1 MLYTFF
7 AIGRIVVGMK
17 KIITYGTFDL
27 LHQGHIN
34 LLRRAKELGDYLIVG
49 VTSDAYD
56 KERGKLNV
64 HDSLIERVEAVKNT
78 GLADEVIVEEF
89 EGQKILDIQ
98 KYDIDTFAIGSDWEG
113 KFDYLREYCN
123 VVYLSRTKGISSTEL
138 RNAKHRIVRIGIIGC
153 GRIANRFVP
162 EAHLV
167 SGVEVQ
173 GVYNPHIDSAQAF
186 AAKHEL
192 GFASDVLGDFLSHID
207 AVYIASPHGTHF
219 EYIMASLNAGKH
231 VLCEKPF
238 VLSSEEVMQA
248 YAAAREKGLA
258 LLQGIKTAFC
268 PAFEHMVVLGKSG
281 RIGRIVDIDASFT
294 KLVSPDV
301 REMKPG
307 GEGGSMLEL
316 ASYPL
321 LAIAK
326 LLGIHPVSS
335 RFFPSLNSDDVD
347 IFTRGLLEYETGT
360 GSFKVGLGAKTE
372 GSLIVTGTAGYI
384 YVPAPWWKT
393 DYFEM
398 RFENLNDTRKFFYAF
413 DGEGLRYEITEFVR
427 MIHSGLVESPK
438 LTEADTLF
446 MTKMIER
453 FRAQVGCS

>member
-1 MLYTFF
+1 
-7 AIGRIVVGMK
+7 MK

-64 HDSLIERVEAVKNT
+64 NDSLIERIEAVKDS

-123 VVYLSRTKGISSTEL
+123 VVYLSRTKGISSSDL
-138 RNAKHRIVRIGIIGC
+138 RNAKHRIVRLGVIGT

-167 SGVEVQ
+167 SGIEVQ
-173 GVYNPHIDSAQAF
+173 GVYNPHINSARAF
-186 AAKHEL
+186 AVEHEL
-192 GFASDVLGDFLSHID
+192 DFASDSLDDFLSLVD

-219 EYIMASLNAGKH
+219 EYIMASLDAGKH

-238 VLSSEEVMQA
+238 VMSTEEVTRSYMM
-248 YAAAREKGLA
+248 ARHRGLA
-258 LLQGIKTAFC
+258 LLQGVKTAFC

-281 RIGRIVDIDASFT
+281 RIGRIVDVDASFT

-301 REMKPG
+301 REMKPD

-326 LLGIHPVSS
+326 LLGTCPVSS
-335 RFFPSLNSDDVD
+335 SFFPSLNSDGVD
-347 IFTRGLLEYETGT
+347 IFTRGLMEYERGV
-360 GSFKVGLGAKTE
+360 GSFKVGLGAKSE
-372 GSLIVTGTAGYI
+372 GSLVVTGTAGYI

-398 RFENLNDTRKFFYAF
+398 RFEDLNDTRKFFYAF
-413 DGEGLRYEITEFVR
+413 EGDGLRYEITEFVR
-427 MIHSGLVESPK
+427 MIHSGLIESPK

-446 MTKMIER
+446 MTNAIESFRTQMRMI
-453 FRAQVGCS
+453 Q